1 MNYTKQNWVFTY
13 LLPLIAIAII
23 VLADSLEGPK
33 TAFIG
38 VLAVV
43 PMLAA
48 VFGSPLSTSIISIVT
63 FASAAMFGFLASDG
77 NVPAQNVRLII
88 IAIVG
93 IIAVWASRQ
102 RQKSE
107 RERAQIEIEAARA
120 DLMEKQANTDVLTG
134 LLNRRGL
141 EAAVNN
147 GAKPRF
153 FVIIDV
159 DGLKAINDSY
169 GHIIGDEYLVAVAGR
184 IGNAFN
190 HGSTV
195 ARWGGDE
202 FVVLTYCPPEE
213 IEKVVEASIAQ
224 VTQRDI
230 HTEAGLIP
238 CNISIGVAPWRERQM
253 IQEVMMAAD
262 QAMFEAKKRPDGR
275 HIVFLTEAG
284 N

>member
-213 IEKVVEASIAQ
+213 IEKVVEAGIAQ

-275 HIVFLTEAG
+275 HIVYLT
-284 N
+284 